1 LEKKKIGGNPSEVR
15 LVLKKKKQNEDFKK
29 LKQTCDKIK
38 EELGKIIVGY
48 EDVIEDLLIC
58 LIAQGHMIMLGVP
71 GIAKTT
77 LAKSFSEITGL
88 NWNRVQF
95 TQDLL
100 PADIIGHYFFDQKK
114 NEFKLRKGPI
124 FSQILLAD
132 EINRAPPKTQSA
144 LIEAMQEKQVTIEG
158 TTLSLPEPFLVIA
171 TKNPIE
177 TEGVYPLPEAQ
188 LDRFLYR
195 VNMDYLKP
203 DEEISMLRMKNEN
216 NFKKINKIGNS
227 VLERFIGM
235 HHKVYVEETILIYI
249 LNILAE
255 TRSNDRIV
263 LGASPRAGEHLLYAA
278 KANAMINGRDYVIPD
293 DIKKVIPKVLG
304 HRIILSAESEFEG
317 FTTEKILEEL
327 IDNVEIS
334 EFIPEQK
341 T

>member
-1 LEKKKIGGNPSEVR
+1 MKKSDKSDE
-15 LVLKKKKQNEDFKK
+15 FKK
-29 LKQTCDKIK
+29 VKQTCDEIK
-38 EELGKIIVGY
+38 KEIAKVVVGY
-48 EDVIEDLLIC
+48 ESVVDDLLVC
-58 LIAQGHMIMLGVP
+58 MVTRGHMIMIGVP

-77 LAKSFSEITGL
+77 LAKAFSELTGL
-88 NWNRVQF
+88 SWNRVQF

-100 PADIIGHYFFDQKK
+100 PADIIGHYYYDQKDST
-114 NEFKLRKGPI
+114 FKLRKGPI

-158 TTLSLPEPFLVIA
+158 TTINLPEPFLVIA

-195 VNMDYLKP
+195 VNMGYLEP
-203 DEEISMLRMKNEN
+203 GEEISMLRMKNEN
-216 NFKKINKIGNS
+216 NFLKIKNLGKNIIQD
-227 VLERFIGM
+227 FIGL
-235 HHKVYVEETILIYI
+235 HHQVYVDESILIYI
-249 LNILAE
+249 LNILSE
-255 TRSNDRIV
+255 TRSNEKLV

-293 DIKKVIPKVLG
+293 DVKNVLPKVIG

-317 FTTEKILEEL
+317 LSSEKILADIINNIDVSEL
-327 IDNVEIS
+327 FSEKVEATI
-334 EFIPEQK
+334 
-341 T
+341 

>member
-1 LEKKKIGGNPSEVR
+1 
-15 LVLKKKKQNEDFKK
+15 
-29 LKQTCDKIK
+29 
-38 EELGKIIVGY
+38 
-48 EDVIEDLLIC
+48 
-58 LIAQGHMIMLGVP
+58 MIMLGVP

-77 LAKSFSEITGL
+77 LAKSFSQLTGL
-88 NWNRVQF
+88 SWNRVQF

-100 PADIIGHYFFDQKK
+100 PADIIGHYYFDQKTSD
-114 NEFKLRKGPI
+114 FKLRKGPI

-158 TTLSLPEPFLVIA
+158 TTLKLPEPFLVIA

-195 VNMDYLKP
+195 VNMDYLNP
-203 DEEISMLRMKNEN
+203 NEEISMLRMKNEN
-216 NFKKINKIGNS
+216 NSKIINSIGNNI
-227 VLERFIGM
+227 LQKFIGL
-235 HHKVYVEETILIYI
+235 HHKVYVDETILIYI

-255 TRSNDRIV
+255 TRSNEKLV

-278 KANAMINGRDYVIPD
+278 KANALISGRDYVIPD
-293 DIKKVIPKVLG
+293 DVKKVLLKVIG

-317 FTTEKILEEL
+317 VTTEKILNDIISNIEITEL
-327 IDNVEIS
+327 FNE
-334 EFIPEQK
+334 
-341 T
+341 

>member
-1 LEKKKIGGNPSEVR
+1 MKKKR
-15 LVLKKKKQNEDFKK
+15 LIEEFENIKK
-29 LKQTCDKIK
+29 TCDQIK
-38 EELGKIIVGY
+38 KEIGKCIIGY
-48 EDVIEDLLIC
+48 EDVIEDLIIC
-58 LIAQGHMIMLGVP
+58 LITRGHMIMLGVP

-77 LAKSFSEITGL
+77 LAKSFSDITGL
-88 NWNRVQF
+88 SWKRVQF

-100 PADIIGHYFFDQKK
+100 PSDIIGHYYFDQKK
-114 NEFKLRKGPI
+114 SEFSLRKGPI

-158 TTLSLPEPFLVIA
+158 TTLKLPEPFLVIA

-195 VNMDYLKP
+195 VNMNYLKP
-203 DEEISMLRMKNEN
+203 EQEISILRMKNEN
-216 NFKKINKIGNS
+216 NNGKMNSIGNNIIQY
-227 VLERFIGM
+227 FIDL
-235 HHKVYVEETILIYI
+235 HHRVYVDETILIYI
-249 LNILAE
+249 LNIISE
-255 TRSNDRIV
+255 TRNNDRLV

-293 DIKKVIPKVLG
+293 DVKKVLPKVLG

-317 FTTEKILEEL
+317 ITSEKVLED
-327 IDNVEIS
+327 IINNVDVSDLFS
-334 EFIPEQK
+334 EGKSFNQK
-341 T
+341 